1 MSDKLAG
8 GGLVVRLARRLRA
21 SALRDGDL
29 LPSEASLMADLEV
42 GRQQLRE
49 ALRVLEAFGA
59 VDSRQGARRRWRGVD
74 LGSLVSSFAQLTGS
88 PQETTAELLQVRQA
102 LETSM
107 LAKVMPMHTPASL
120 AALRELSLGMEE
132 RAAEGRSFID
142 LDERFHLALFA
153 PLRNSTLD
161 GILAAFWTLLDVVE
175 GPDGEGVADPDV
187 AAMHTAIIDAMQAGD
202 FNLARYE
209 LDTHF
214 YGVRLR
220 VLPSRLDLKNRR
232 TTKQSLRHLTHS

>member
-1 MSDKLAG
+1 MSDRFGAE
-8 GGLVVRLARRLRA
+8 GLVVRLARHLRA
-21 SALRDGDL
+21 SALRDGDV

-88 PQETTAELLQVRQA
+88 PHEATAELLGVRQA

-107 LAKVMPMHTPASL
+107 LSKVMPLHTPAGL
-120 AALRELSLGMEE
+120 AALRELALAMEG

-142 LDERFHLALFA
+142 LDEQFHLALFA
-153 PLRNSTLD
+153 PLRNSTLN

-175 GPDGEGVADPDV
+175 GPDGDGVADPEV

-232 TTKQSLRHLTHS
+232 ATQ

>member
-1 MSDKLAG
+1 MSDKLAPD
-8 GGLVVRLARRLRA
+8 GLVMRLAAHLRVRA
-21 SALRDGDL
+21 ARDGDL
-29 LPSEASLMADLEV
+29 LPSEAKLMADLGV

-59 VDSRQGARRRWRGVD
+59 VDSRQGARRRWRGVN
-74 LGSLVSSFAQLTGS
+74 LGGLVASFAQLTGS
-88 PQETTAELLQVRQA
+88 PQETTAELLGVRQA

-120 AALRELSLGMEE
+120 VALRDLALGMEE
-132 RAAEGRSFID
+132 RAARGVSFID
-142 LDERFHLALFA
+142 LDEEFHLTLFA
-153 PLRNSTLD
+153 PLRNSTLE
-161 GILAAFWTLLDVVE
+161 GILGAFWTLLSVVE
-175 GPDGEGVADPDV
+175 GPTQQGVADPDV

-220 VLPSRLDLKNRR
+220 VLPSRLDLKSRR

>member
-1 MSDKLAG
+1 MSDKLTQD
-8 GGLVVRLARRLRA
+8 GLVLRLADHLREFA
-21 SALRDGDL
+21 ERGSDL
-29 LPSEASLMADLEV
+29 LPSESALMADLGV
-42 GRQQLRE
+42 GRQQVRE

-59 VDSRQGARRRWRGVD
+59 VDSRQGARRRWLGVN
-74 LGSLVSSFAQLTGS
+74 LGSLVASFAQLSGS
-88 PQETTAELLQVRQA
+88 PQETTAELLAVRQA

-120 AALRELSLGMEE
+120 FGLRNLALAMEE
-132 RAAEGRSFID
+132 RAAAGRSFID
-142 LDERFHLALFA
+142 LDQEFHLTLFA
-153 PLRNSTLD
+153 PLQNATLE
-161 GILAAFWTLLDVVE
+161 GVLGAFWTLLAMVE
-175 GPDGEGVADPDV
+175 GPADEGVADPDV

-220 VLPSRLDLKNRR
+220 VLPSRLGSASRR
-232 TTKQSLRHLTHS
+232 STKQSLRHLTHS